1 MPNHYLKCHCK
12 DFVRCQ
18 YKLST
23 CHILLSNIFRSVY
36 LWKCFSEFALKN
48 GGFHQMVQ
56 VQRKAQLNPTT
67 ELLNTV
73 NWKVGLTQKKRCRN
87 ATIVLSILMKNR
99 IEPLYLLHFS
109 VWPLKIFEV
118 KGGQYAK
125 KSVYQLFKTRI
136 CAFMTY
142 VQFWPKSSSN
152 LRSVVWDS
160 RIQGHRAEASKH
172 IF

>member
-73 NWKVGLTQKKRCRN
+73 NWKVGLTQKKKMQKCHYCFKHPYEKRDWPFKSFTFLCLASQDIWGQRRPICKKVGIRPN
-87 ATIVLSILMKNR
+87 KKKIVI
-99 IEPLYLLHFS
+99 PTF
-109 VWPLKIFEV
+109 
-118 KGGQYAK
+118 
-125 KSVYQLFKTRI
+125 
-136 CAFMTY
+136 
-142 VQFWPKSSSN
+142 
-152 LRSVVWDS
+152 
-160 RIQGHRAEASKH
+160 
-172 IF
+172 